1 MEPKMP
7 SGSPEQQ
14 PRPIEYTP
22 SLPGFESQIDAAPET
37 NVEKAPEF
45 QGEQHHATTAAQP
58 TPVQLPAPVQP
69 TTDDGASVAVD
80 DTPAVAADED
90 LIEKEWVDSA
100 KKIIETTKDDPY
112 SRERQVNKL
121 QVDYLQKRYGKKLG
135 SSE

>member
-7 SGSPEQQ
+7 AGSPEQV
-14 PRPIEYTP
+14 PSRVEYTP
-22 SLPGFESQIDAAPET
+22 SLPGFEVKPDQGPEKT
-37 NVEKAPEF
+37 GERPPEF
-45 QGEQHHATTAAQP
+45 QGEQHRAITTTAQP
-58 TPVQLPAPVQP
+58 TPVVLPTPVQTP
-69 TTDDGASVAVD
+69 VD
-80 DTPAVAADED
+80 DTVADDNTPAVAADED

-112 SRERQVNKL
+112 ARERQVNKL